1 MVGKVV
7 EKSFDQIETTTGPMT
22 TTLAPT
28 GPPSVP
34 IFIIPSNLPVDDIN
48 TIIEDLP
55 DEPAIVM
62 VGPVIYG
69 NNTPTNELPAITQVN
84 FFDLNLLLNLLNL
97 LNYQA

>member
-1 MVGKVV
+1 MVEKIV
-7 EKSFDQIETTTGPMT
+7 EKSFDEIETTTGPMT

-28 GPPSVP
+28 GPPSLP

-69 NNTPTNELPAITQVN
+69 NNTPTNELPPITQVIFLLT
-84 FFDLNLLLNLLNL
+84 FFKLIIS
-97 LNYQA
+97 A